1 MQRLASDAA
10 VWIDLGRWTRTDGS
24 QEQEREAPPPV
35 SQWEG
40 RVLELLES
48 QQKLTANQW
57 KIAGAATL
65 GDMLDFFDFFL
76 IGFVL
81 AFVVKDWNLT
91 YGESGAILLASG
103 VSAPFGSLFYG
114 WLADKVGRRTSL
126 ITAIL
131 NVSIATGAMALT
143 PSGGWQY
150 LVACRFVVGFGVTGL
165 YSVDITLIQEFSAS
179 HNRGWITGLTT
190 TMLPAGQLLAA
201 LLGAFA
207 APYIGWR
214 GLVAVGLLP
223 ALLCLYVRAFV
234 PESPH
239 WLLRR
244 GRVDEARKSL
254 AWALQIDPA
263 SVTLPEVLPPVE
275 HTRWLELFRYPR
287 SIVAGCLTGLTQTGG
302 VALALW
308 MVTLFVMVLKITPP
322 EASKLVIW
330 VSIMAIAGRF
340 FCSYISDAWGRRASG
355 IVSCLISAGFM
366 SLAGYLHDAVLGGVS
381 LFYAMILLQNFFG
394 SGNYS
399 IVGPYMG
406 EMWPSRLRGSGMGL
420 VYGVGNLG
428 KFIGPAGLA
437 LIAGSDNYVS
447 PKATMDAL
455 IPGFNYF
462 AEWYLIGAFAFWL
475 IAPETRGRTIAQID
489 EAMSSMQSRGSEV
502 VSAICGIVGAVLTI
516 LIQPFAPLV
525 VFAAVAMTIASP
537 TIGGALMI
545 ACSAGLVYLG
555 LGTFVAFTPVVG
567 TLCVLAM
574 VLVFVAGVASIMSG
588 LGRPAGQSI
597 QPAVSS

>member
-1 MQRLASDAA
+1 M
-10 VWIDLGRWTRTDGS
+10 
-24 QEQEREAPPPV
+24 
-35 SQWEG
+35 
-40 RVLELLES
+40 LELLEN
-48 QQKLTANQW
+48 QKKLTANQW

-91 YGESGAILLASG
+91 YGQSGAILLASG

-114 WLADKVGRRTSL
+114 WLADKIGRRTSL
-126 ITAIL
+126 ILAIL
-131 NVSIATGAMALT
+131 NVSLATGAMAVT
-143 PSGGWQY
+143 PEGGWMY

-165 YSVDITLIQEFSAS
+165 YSVDITLIQEFSPS
-179 HNRGWITGLTT
+179 SKRGWITGLTT

-244 GRVDEARKSL
+244 GRAEEARKSL
-254 AWALQIDPA
+254 AWALQMDPA
-263 SVTLPEVLPPVE
+263 SITLPEVLPPVE
-275 HTRWLELFRYPR
+275 HTRWLELFKYPR

-302 VALALW
+302 VALSLW
-308 MVTLFVMVLKITPP
+308 MVTLFVMVLKVTPP

-330 VSIMAIAGRF
+330 VSVSAIAGRF
-340 FCSYISDAWGRRASG
+340 FCSWISDALGRRASG
-355 IVSCLISAGFM
+355 ILSCLIAALFM
-366 SLAGYLHDAVLGGVS
+366 SLAGYLHDVYIGAASMFYVMIVLWS
-381 LFYAMILLQNFFG
+381 FMG

-437 LIAGSDNYVS
+437 LIAGSDNLVS
-447 PKATMDAL
+447 PKATIDAL

-489 EAMSSMQSRGSEV
+489 QAMSAMQSRGSEV
-502 VSAICGIVGAVLTI
+502 VSAVCGIVGAVLTI
-516 LIQPFAPLV
+516 LIHPFAPLA
-525 VFAAVAMTIASP
+525 VFAAVGFTIASP
-537 TIGGALMI
+537 TAGGVLMI
-545 ACSAGLVYLG
+545 LCSAGLIYLA
-555 LGTFVAFTPVVG
+555 LGTFMAFTPVVG
-567 TLCVLAM
+567 SLCVLAII
-574 VLVFVAGVASIMSG
+574 LVFVAGVASIMSG
-588 LGRPAGQSI
+588 LGRPVG
-597 QPAVSS
+597 QPAQPATSS

>member
-1 MQRLASDAA
+1 MLD
-10 VWIDLGRWTRTDGS
+10 
-24 QEQEREAPPPV
+24 
-35 SQWEG
+35 
-40 RVLELLES
+40 LLES
-48 QQKLTANQW
+48 RKKLTANQW

-81 AFVVKDWNLT
+81 AFVVKEWDLT
-91 YGESGAILLASG
+91 YGQSGAILLASG

-114 WLADKVGRRTSL
+114 WLADKIGRRSSL
-126 ITAIL
+126 ILAIL
-131 NVSIATGAMALT
+131 NVSLATGAMALT
-143 PSGGWQY
+143 PDHGWMY

-165 YSVDITLIQEFSAS
+165 YSVDITLIQEFTAS

-190 TMLPAGQLLAA
+190 TMLPAGQLLAS

-263 SVTLPEVLPPVE
+263 SITLPEVLPPIE
-275 HTRWLELFRYPR
+275 HTRWLELFKYPR

-302 VALALW
+302 VALSLW
-308 MVTLFVMVLKITPP
+308 MVTLFVMVLKVTPP

-330 VSIMAIAGRF
+330 VSVLAIAGRF
-340 FCSYISDAWGRRASG
+340 FCSWISDAWGRRASG
-355 IVSCLISAGFM
+355 IVSCLISAAFM
-366 SLAGYLHDAVLGGVS
+366 SLAGYLNNAFLGGFS
-381 LFYAMILLQNFFG
+381 LFYAMILAWSFFG

-437 LIAGSDNYVS
+437 LIAGSDNFVS
-447 PKATMDAL
+447 PKATIDAL

-489 EAMSSMQSRGSEV
+489 QAMSALQSRGSEV
-502 VSAICGIVGAVLTI
+502 TSAICGIVGAVLTI
-516 LIQPFAPLV
+516 LIHPFAPLA
-525 VFAAVAMTIASP
+525 VFAAVAITIASP

-545 ACSAGLVYLG
+545 VCSAGLIYVG
-555 LGTFVAFTPVVG
+555 LGTFMAFTPIIG
-567 TLCVLAM
+567 TLCTLGVI
-574 VLVFVAGVASIMSG
+574 LVFVAGVASIVTG
-588 LGRPAGQSI
+588 LGRPTAHSI
-597 QPAVSS
+597 QQAVSS